1 MTNMAMGTVMG
12 TGMAIRLDGCS
23 LIALGVSL
31 GLLAAPAMAGE
42 WTITPSISVTETAT
56 DNVDQV
62 DKHRTSSLITDI
74 SPGIFIAGE
83 GDRVKLRFDYR
94 MHNLFYSDDS
104 SRNEVQNS
112 LNAFGTLEALENWFF
127 VDAYAS
133 ISQQN
138 LSAFRGSTYSSSVD
152 TNNSNNTT
160 ETSTYRISP
169 YFKGILGTSTDYELR
184 YNLSKTTADEGSGYD
199 TETRGFSGRLAGM
212 TRFSQFGWML
222 DGFTQKS
229 KFDRGRDTEA
239 DLVRGTLTYR
249 YDPQFRV
256 SLIAGWES
264 NDYNSL
270 DMESHTIKGAG
281 FEWAPTDRT
290 LLSARREDRFFGNS
304 DNITFTHRTAGSAW
318 SYRQTKDAYTS
329 TDERSGTVGTYY
341 SLFDSL
347 FSSAIPNPA
356 ARAAYI
362 NALLLSNGIS
372 PNAQLQG
379 GFLTTGVT
387 LQNRKELSFALIGVR
402 NTVTFAATK
411 SDTQAFTG
419 SIGSGWYA
427 GTDFSNVNNVDQTG
441 ASVNW
446 SHKLTGLS
454 TLTGTVARLESKSG
468 GGGTYQTDETLVAIN
483 FLTRLGPKTTAGL
496 GARRV
501 EVDGTT
507 NYTENVLTGT
517 ISHQF

>member
-1 MTNMAMGTVMG
+1 MGMAMG
-12 TGMAIRLDGCS
+12 TGMAIRLDRRS
-23 LIALGVSL
+23 LIALGISL
-31 GLLAAPAMAGE
+31 GFLSTPAMAGE
-42 WTITPSISVTETAT
+42 WTITPSISVNETAT

-62 DKHRTSSLITDI
+62 DKRRTSSLITDI
-74 SPGIFIAGE
+74 SPGIAIAGE

-94 MHNLFYSDDS
+94 MHSLYYTDDS
-104 SRNEVQNS
+104 SRNNIQNS

-127 VDAYAS
+127 IEGSAQ

-138 LSAFRGSTYSSSVD
+138 LSAFNGSTYSSVD
-152 TNNSNNTT
+152 NNDSSNTT
-160 ETSTYRISP
+160 ETRTYRISP
-169 YFKGILGTSTDYELR
+169 YFRGTLGTSTDYQLR
-184 YNLSKTTADEGSGYD
+184 YNLSKTTADQGSAYD
-199 TETRGFSGRLAGM
+199 TETRELVARLTGL
-212 TRFSQFGWML
+212 TRFSRFSWAL
-222 DGFTQKS
+222 DANTQKS
-229 KFDRGRDTEA
+229 MFDRGRDTEA
-239 DLVRGTLTYR
+239 DLVRGTLTYQ
-249 YDPQFRV
+249 YNPQFRV
-256 SLIAGWES
+256 SLIAGRES
-264 NDYNSL
+264 NDYNSR

-304 DNITFTHRTAGSAW
+304 DSITFTHRTAGTAW
-318 SYRQTKDAYTS
+318 KYLQTKDASTS
-329 TDERSGTVGTYY
+329 TDQSSGVVGTYF

-347 FSSAIPNPA
+347 FSSAIPDPL
-356 ARAAYI
+356 ARAAYV

-411 SDTQAFTG
+411 SDTSAFTG
-419 SIGSGWYA
+419 GIGAGWYA
-427 GTDFSNVNNVDQTG
+427 GTDFSNVDNVDQTG

-446 SHKLTGLS
+446 SHKLTALS
-454 TLTGTVARLESKSG
+454 TLTGSLARLESKSG
-468 GGGTYQTDETLVAIN
+468 GGSTYKTDETLFAIN
-483 FLTRLGPKTTAGL
+483 FVTRLGPKTTAGL
-496 GARRV
+496 GARRI

-517 ISHQF
+517 FSHQF